1 MENGFKFDRT
11 AFKATNAKEADNH
24 MQYWKDKTYAERLAA
39 AMYLIYKAYG
49 VPSTV
54 RMDKT
59 VFAKRK
65 R

>member
-1 MENGFKFDRT
+1 MERIFKLDRS
-11 AFKATNAKEADNH
+11 AFKAINAKEADNH
-24 MQYWKDKTYAERLAA
+24 MQYWRDKTYAERLAA

-49 VPSTV
+49 VPATV